1 MKNILTL
8 VIIICTFSISA
19 QINYYPFGFIRSQN
33 LPIQDQ
39 NNIPLQFPWIGGINS
54 VYFSAIDLNNDGIK
68 DLFGFEKHGNRI
80 LPFVWNTQNAQYEF
94 APQYAHNFP
103 ALHDWVIL
111 KDYDND
117 GKEDI
122 FTYGLASI
130 RVFKQTSSNPLQ
142 FSLVTEQLQSY
153 YYTSN
158 VNIFASPDDYLAIED
173 VDGDGDLDILNFW
186 LLGKFVHFQKNL
198 SMETY
203 GHADSLVFKLADEC
217 WGGFSE
223 AADNNTITLFTNCQ
237 TKEWDA
243 ASEPLRHMGSSL
255 LAFNHNND
263 TLIDLLIG
271 DVDYPDLILLTN
283 EGTRDSALM
292 VAQTTQFPN
301 ATTPINLYSMPVVSL
316 IDLNHDGINEILV
329 SPSDPSLTKSQDL
342 KSLWRYDYNSQ
353 NQQYERVSTSFFQDQ
368 TIDVGSG
375 AYPIFYDWNQDGL
388 LDLFVANYGSYDSS
402 AYVSGFLKS
411 YYSSSI
417 AYYQNVGTL
426 QNPVFT
432 LITDDF
438 GNLKSLNY
446 QALFPAFADLNN
458 DGKIDLL
465 CGNSNGKLLYFAN
478 QNQNGQLPLLDAPV
492 ENYQNINVSNF
503 STPQLFDID
512 QDGDLDLLI
521 GNRRGQIAY
530 YQNTTSNSNPTFQLI
545 TSTLGNVDVRN
556 IEVSYFGYSVPQFF
570 RYNNQ
575 TWLLCASE
583 QGELYLYKDIDNNLT
598 NTFTR
603 DYSLVESW
611 SNLPYLID
619 EGIRCGAFVADLNN
633 DNLIDLVVGNWA
645 GGLTFFQGSQPIA
658 VNVPENEIA
667 INIFP
672 NPATDQIQISIPLGL
687 RGEIALYSLTGQ
699 LLYST
704 IIVENS
710 TTISCAP
717 YPSGL
722 YILRITIGDQIVTKK
737 VIKSMVDS
745 R

>member
-19 QINYYPFGFIRSQN
+19 QINYYPFGFTRSQN
-33 LPIQDQ
+33 IPIQNI
-39 NNIPLQFPWIGGINS
+39 NNTPLIFPWIGGINS
-54 VYFSAIDLNNDGIK
+54 VYFSSIDLNNDGIK

-80 LPFVWNTQNAQYEF
+80 LPFVWNTQSAQYEF

-142 FSLVTEQLQSY
+142 FTLVTDQLQSY

-186 LLGKFVHFQKNL
+186 LLGKFVHLQKNL
-198 SMETY
+198 SIETY
-203 GHADSLVFKLADEC
+203 GHADSLIFRLADEC

-223 AADNNTITLFTNCQ
+223 AADNNIITLFTNCQ

-243 ASEPLRHMGSSL
+243 EPDRHMGSSL
-255 LAFNHNND
+255 LAFDHNGD
-263 TLIDLLIG
+263 TLTDLLLG

-283 EGTRDSALM
+283 GGTRDSALM

-301 ATTPINLYSMPVVSL
+301 TTNPINLFSMPVVSF
-316 IDLNHDGINEILV
+316 IDLNHDGINEILAA
-329 SPSDPSLTKSQDL
+329 PSDPSLTKSQDL
-342 KSLWRYDYNSQ
+342 NSLWRYDYNTQ
-353 NQQYERVSTSFFQDQ
+353 NQQYELTTTSFLQDQ
-368 TIDVGSG
+368 SIDVGSG
-375 AYPIFYDWNQDGL
+375 AYPFLYDWNQDGL

-402 AYVSGFLKS
+402 AYLSGFLKS

-426 QNPVFT
+426 QNPVFR

-446 QALFPAFADLNN
+446 QALYPAFGDLNN

-465 CGNSNGKLLYFAN
+465 CGNSDGKLLFFAN
-478 QNQNGQLPLLDAPV
+478 QNTAGELPLLSAPV
-492 ENYQNINVSNF
+492 LNYQNINVSHF

-512 QDGDLDLLI
+512 QDGDFDLLI

-530 YQNTTSNSNPTFQLI
+530 YQNTTSNVNPTFSLI
-545 TSTLGNVDVRN
+545 TTTLGNVDVRN

-570 RYNNQ
+570 RNSNQ
-575 TWLLCASE
+575 TFLLCSSE
-583 QGELYLYKDIDNNLT
+583 QGELFIYKDIDNNL
-598 NTFTR
+598 NSTFTR
-603 DYSLVESW
+603 THSLVETY
-611 SNLPYLID
+611 NNTPFLID
-619 EGIRCGAFVADLNN
+619 EGIRCGAVVGDLNN

-645 GGLTFFQGSQPIA
+645 GGLTYFQGTQPIPVA
-658 VNVPENEIA
+658 IAENEIE
-667 INIFP
+667 INIYP
-672 NPATDQIQISIPLGL
+672 NPATNLIQIAFPYALEGTVT
-687 RGEIALYSLTGQ
+687 LYSMLGQPLYQAAISEQSHQIPCHELPTGIY
-699 LLYST
+699 L
-704 IIVENS
+704 I
-710 TTISCAP
+710 
-717 YPSGL
+717 
-722 YILRITIGDQIVTKK
+722 RITIGNQSITKK
-737 VIKSMVDS
+737 VIKSIE
-745 R
+745 

>member
-1 MKNILTL
+1 
-8 VIIICTFSISA
+8 
-19 QINYYPFGFIRSQN
+19 
-33 LPIQDQ
+33 
-39 NNIPLQFPWIGGINS
+39 
-54 VYFSAIDLNNDGIK
+54 
-68 DLFGFEKHGNRI
+68 
-80 LPFVWNTQNAQYEF
+80 
-94 APQYAHNFP
+94 
-103 ALHDWVIL
+103 
-111 KDYDND
+111 
-117 GKEDI
+117 
-122 FTYGLASI
+122 
-130 RVFKQTSSNPLQ
+130 
-142 FSLVTEQLQSY
+142 
-153 YYTSN
+153 
-158 VNIFASPDDYLAIED
+158 
-173 VDGDGDLDILNFW
+173 
-186 LLGKFVHFQKNL
+186 
-198 SMETY
+198 
-203 GHADSLVFKLADEC
+203 
-217 WGGFSE
+217 
-223 AADNNTITLFTNCQ
+223 
-237 TKEWDA
+237 
-243 ASEPLRHMGSSL
+243 MGSSL

-283 EGTRDSALM
+283 GGTRDSALM

-342 KSLWRYDYNSQ
+342 NSLWRYDYNSQ
-353 NQQYERVSTSFFQDQ
+353 NQQYERTTTSFFQNQ
-368 TIDVGSG
+368 SIDVGSG

-438 GNLKSLNY
+438 GNLKSLNF

-465 CGNSNGKLLYFAN
+465 CGNSDGKLLFFAN
-478 QNQNGQLPLLDAPV
+478 QNTAGELPLLSAPV
-492 ENYQNINVSNF
+492 LNYQNINVSNF

-575 TWLLCASE
+575 TLLLCASE
-583 QGELYLYKDIDNNLT
+583 QGELYLYTHIDNNLT

-603 DYSLVESW
+603 DYSLVESL

-619 EGIRCGAFVADLNN
+619 EGIRCGAVVGDLNN

-645 GGLTFFQGSQPIA
+645 GGLTYFQGTQPIP
-658 VNVPENEIA
+658 VKISENEIA

-672 NPATDQIQISIPLGL
+672 NPATELIQITFPFALEGTVT
-687 RGEIALYSLTGQ
+687 LYSMLGQ
-699 LLYST
+699 PLYQA
-704 IIVENS
+704 
-710 TTISCAP
+710 TISEQSHQIP
-717 YPSGL
+717 IHNLPSGIYL
-722 YILRITIGDQIVTKK
+722 LRITIGNQTITKK
-737 VIKSMVDS
+737 VIKSIVDS
-745 R
+745 RWSMVNGQ